1 MFMAQQLEVAA
12 GVKQQLQADA
22 QRLPGVRLLPGRFM
36 VIHQAMGMPA
46 QRNAQARER
55 LNAFVEETKRAG
67 WVAEAFVRHGVAG
80 AAVAPPGYPADD

>member
-1 MFMAQQLEVAA
+1 MAQQLEVAA

-46 QRNAQARER
+46 QRNAQAREH
-55 LNAFVEETKRAG
+55 LNAFVEEAKQSG
-67 WVAEAFVRHGVAG
+67 WVAEAFVRHQIQG
-80 AAVAPPGYPADD
+80 AAVAPPGYPAQD